1 MKMSTPDIEQALF
14 ATLNLLYVE
23 DADFTREALAY
34 YLKRR
39 FKRVDVAGNGQK
51 GLDLYQEKRY
61 DVVLTDVMMPVMDGL
76 EMARQIKTLNPTV
89 PVIVISAYS
98 DQESKDRAVEAG
110 ADDFLAK
117 PFYPEK
123 VCESVY
129 KCIMA
134 YRQRLDSTQG

>member
-1 MKMSTPDIEQALF
+1 MNNSAAEIDRALF
-14 ATLNLLYVE
+14 ATLNILYVE

-39 FKRVDVAGNGQK
+39 FNRVDVAGNGKK
-51 GLDLYQEKRY
+51 GLEMFQANPY

-76 EMARQIKTLNPTV
+76 EMTRQIKALNPAV

-98 DQESKDRAVEAG
+98 DEEIRKRAAEAG
-110 ADDFLAK
+110 VDEFLVK

-123 VCESVY
+123 VCEIVNKY
-129 KCIMA
+129 VTA
-134 YRQRLDSTQG
+134 QRQ

>member
-1 MKMSTPDIEQALF
+1 MSDVTPDIERALF

-39 FKRVDVAGNGQK
+39 FKRVDVAGDGQE
-51 GLDLYQEKRY
+51 GLARFQANPY

-76 EMARQIKTLNPTV
+76 EMTRQIKALNPV
-89 PVIVISAYS
+89 IPVIVISAYS
-98 DQESKDRAVEAG
+98 DQGSRQRATEAG
-110 ADDFLAK
+110 VDEFLVK

-123 VCESVY
+123 VCESIY
-129 KCIMA
+129 KIITA
-134 YRQRLDSTQG
+134 KRQ